1 MSTQYFETHEWQNGA
16 TARNETLFTVA
27 NGTLGLRGDFEEKIG
42 TVHKGTYI
50 NGLYDTEPI
59 VYGEGAY
66 GFAEH
71 HQTILNLPDPKRIDL
86 EVNGYPFSLEAGSVR
101 DFCMRLDFTTGV
113 MRRTVDWQAPD
124 GTEIRIEADRL
135 ASFDFDGGAAMR
147 YRVMVRNGR
156 ASLRLISAVDT
167 STGNLTAEEDPRV
180 GAKFSSTPL
189 RIITFGQ
196 EGTSLT
202 VTAETRNSGLCFA
215 GSIRHRIA
223 TSGCK
228 DIATAGSVS
237 RADLAGISW
246 AVEIEAGE
254 WVQLEKYISY
264 QSGHRATLSTVSSSV
279 LHESLQLLDIGIV
292 GLINRN
298 RAWLSRF
305 WETAQIEIDGD
316 HETEQAVA
324 FNLFH
329 LVQSAGRNGRT
340 SIAAKG
346 LTAEGY
352 EGHYFWD
359 TEAYICPLFTY
370 TVPDLAA
377 SLLAYRHS
385 ILDQARARARVMA
398 VEGALYPWR
407 TIGGEET
414 SAYYPA
420 GTAQYHIN
428 ADIMYAVRKLMTA
441 GPDSFPFEKALE
453 MAVETARMWASL
465 GSFIPS
471 RGGQFCING
480 VTGPDE
486 YTAVVNN
493 NVYTNLMAR
502 ENLLF
507 AIELLEA
514 QKNSSRPWPVTLPI
528 VADAELAIWK
538 KATDLM
544 WVPYDSSLGVHPQDD
559 SFLDKAEWDFAGTP
573 RSKYPL
579 LLHFHPLV
587 IYRHKVLKQPDLVL
601 AEFFLSDRFSLAQ
614 KKRDFAYY
622 EPRTTGDSSLSHCI
636 QSIMACETGEFS
648 KAWDYFNKTARL
660 DIEDLHGNS
669 SHGIHTASMAGSWMT
684 IVYGFAGF
692 RDYGGRWRFAP
703 SLPAAWSRL
712 SFRLRLAGCVLHI
725 EMRPEC
731 TRYTLESGAELTFVH
746 RTETCLL
753 RHGESL
759 AFSSKSVFRAVLFD
773 LDGVI
778 TDTAELH
785 YRAWQEVCDAAELRF
800 DRSVNEQLRGVSR
813 EDSFR
818 IVLGYNKRDM
828 SAIER
833 QRWIDRKNRQY
844 VELLDSLSEKNILPG
859 IELLLRELRA
869 KGIKTVLASASRNAP
884 VVLERLGLG
893 HLFDHVADISTVA
906 MSKPEP
912 DIFLAGA
919 NLAGV
924 WPGDCVGIEDA
935 QAGVDAINRA
945 GMRSV
950 AVGTGLSGATAT
962 VPDTS
967 AITIGFLSKLFS

>member
-1 MSTQYFETHEWQNGA
+1 MSTHYFETHDWQNGA
-16 TARNETLFTVA
+16 VARNETLFTVA
-27 NGTLGLRGDFEEKIG
+27 NGTLGLRGDFEEKTG

-50 NGLYDTEPI
+50 NGFYDTEPI
-59 VYGEGAY
+59 VYGESAY
-66 GFAEH
+66 GFAEN

-86 EVNGYPFSLEAGSVR
+86 EVNGYPFSLESGSVLA
-101 DFCMRLDFTTGV
+101 FCMRLEFTTGV

-135 ASFDFDGGAAMR
+135 ASFDFDGGAALR

-156 ASLRLISAVDT
+156 ASLRLVSAVDT
-167 STGNLTAEEDPRV
+167 ATGNLTAEEDPRV

-189 RIITFGQ
+189 RIRTLGQ

-215 GSIRHRIA
+215 GSIRHRIG
-223 TSGCK
+223 TSRFT
-228 DIATAGSVS
+228 DLAPAGPVS
-237 RADLAGISW
+237 RGDLAGISW
-246 AVEIEAGE
+246 VIELEAGE

-264 QSGHRATLSTVSSSV
+264 QSGVRGSLPAVSASV
-279 LHESLQLLDIGIV
+279 LRESLQLSEIGIV
-292 GLINRN
+292 GLINKN
-298 RAWLSRF
+298 RAWLARF
-305 WETAQIEIDGD
+305 WETAQIEIGGD
-316 HETEQAVA
+316 QDTEQAIA

-329 LVQSAGRNGRT
+329 LVQSAGRNSRT

-370 TVPDLAA
+370 TLPEVAA
-377 SLLAYRHS
+377 SLLAYRHN
-385 ILDQARARARVMA
+385 ILDHARARARIMSLD
-398 VEGALYPWR
+398 GALYPWR

-428 ADIMYAVRKLMTA
+428 ADIMYAVRKLLAAA
-441 GPDSFPFEKALE
+441 GPSSFPFEKALE

-465 GSFIPS
+465 GTFIPS
-471 RGGQFCING
+471 RGGRFCING

-502 ENLLF
+502 ENFLF
-507 AIELLEA
+507 ALELLETHS
-514 QKNSSRPWPVTLPI
+514 KNKLLWPKDLPA
-528 VADAELAIWK
+528 VSDTEAALWK
-538 KATDLM
+538 KAADLM
-544 WVPYDSSLGVHPQDD
+544 WVPYDAGLGVHPQDD
-559 SFLDKAEWDFAGTP
+559 SFMDKAEWDFAGTP
-573 RSKYPL
+573 RSRYPL

-601 AEFFLSDRFSLAQ
+601 AEFLLSDQFSLAQ

-622 EPRTTGDSSLSHCI
+622 EPLTTGDSSLSHCI
-636 QSIMACETGEFS
+636 QSIMACETGES
-648 KAWDYFNKTARL
+648 GKAWDYFNKTARL

-684 IVYGFAGF
+684 LVYGFAGF
-692 RDYGGRWRFAP
+692 RDYGGKWRFAP
-703 SLPAAWSRL
+703 SLPSAWNRL

-725 EMRPEC
+725 EMLPDT
-731 TRYTLESGAELTFVH
+731 TRYTLESGAELTFAH

-753 RHGESL
+753 RHGESR
-759 AFSSKSVFRAVLFD
+759 AFSSKPVFRAALFD

-785 YRAWQEVCDAAELRF
+785 YQAWQDVCDKAGLRF

-813 EDSFR
+813 EESFR
-818 IVLGYNKRDM
+818 IVLAHNNRDM
-828 SAIER
+828 PAAER
-833 QRWIDRKNRQY
+833 QTWIDQKNRHY
-844 VELLDSLSEKNILPG
+844 VELLDRLSSTDILPG
-859 IELLLRELRA
+859 IEDLLRALRER
-869 KGIKTVLASASRNAP
+869 GIKTVLASASRNAP
-884 VVLERLGLG
+884 LVLERLGIG
-893 HLFDHVADISTVA
+893 NLFDHIADISCVA

-919 NLAGV
+919 ELAGV

-950 AVGTGLSGATAT
+950 AVGTGLSGAMAV

-967 AITIGFLSKLFS
+967 CLTADFLFTLF